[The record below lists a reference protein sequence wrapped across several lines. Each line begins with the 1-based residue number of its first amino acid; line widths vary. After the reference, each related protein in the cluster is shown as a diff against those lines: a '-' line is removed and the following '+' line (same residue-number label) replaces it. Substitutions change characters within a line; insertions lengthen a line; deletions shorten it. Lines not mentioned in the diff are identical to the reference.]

1 MNMSRK
7 LAPFVLLLL
16 ASLLVVFG
24 VSLNAIV
31 EKNRGRIQEDLERSF
46 GRAVAFGELKFSFWR
61 GPGIA
66 ARELRIAEDP
76 HFAATPFIQTKQLT
90 MRLRWLPLLA
100 GRFEIDKFIL
110 DEPEIQIIRNE
121 AGALNIAG
129 VAAPKKKPREPPG
142 ETREKKAPS
151 APSFSVTAV
160 SVSNGRI
167 DYIDRSSKEPI
178 EIRLRR
184 LDLDTRGLAPG
195 ETTGVKISGA
205 LFERQGRNLTVEG
218 KLGPW
223 TDERPWGQVP
233 LDLRLGCDSLLLT
246 QLTRAIPAL
255 RTSFIR
261 HLDATGPVA
270 IRVKLRGTFERLR
283 LTDLYLTGPLFG
295 ANETNTTVQ
304 GELDFS
310 HAASWAEG
318 ELKTK
323 ITVDPLP
330 LEHLKIIP
338 WFRQVLPAALLFE
351 GPVGVAG
358 DMRGRLDNLKIRATV
373 KAEGSEILYG
383 NWLKKAKGIPAV
395 LELDIERQKERL
407 VFHESSAS
415 IDRSKMKFSGVLDEP
430 PGQSLTFRLTSDGA
444 DLAGWDRL
452 LVPLSRYRT
461 AGKLRWDLALKKT
474 LGQDGVEITG
484 DLVLDNVQAK
494 EKRSGRGIEQAT
506 ARVVFRGKEAR
517 VERLLLRAGS
527 SELAVEGAVADLSQ
541 PTFRY
546 ALRSA
551 KLNLGDLTSAAAYK
565 SDEMKSLAGSGEL
578 EIKDGK
584 ILVRGT
590 LSSAEGTVQEVAYRN
605 LSGEAAWSP
614 GSVSFK
620 NFSFQALNGNFRA
633 NGAWET
639 DGQNS
644 FKLALEPGIE
654 SVDFQSLLAQKFPR
668 FKKRIDGRLNFKAR
682 LRAES
687 KTLEA
692 LPKSLAGQGETQLR
706 NGSLKD
712 FNLMQL
718 VFANVSG
725 LPGIARLRVPA
736 RFAAL
741 AQNKDTAFESLTAT
755 FMVKQGRIYSKD
767 LLLSTAD
774 YHIMADGSIGV
785 DETMKWDATL
795 VMSPQFT
802 QELVQEY
809 RNARYL
815 TDRRGRLVVPFR
827 VEGKLPRIQAKPDL
841 QKLAQQMQ
849 KGFATKGADRA
860 PEEGDRQP
868 RKTSRRER

>member
-7 LAPFVLLLL
+7 LAPFVLLIL
-16 ASLLVVFG
+16 ASLLVIFG
-24 VSLNAIV
+24 VSLNSIV

-46 GRAVAFGELKFSFWR
+46 GRAVAFGELKLSFWR
-61 GPGIA
+61 GPGISA
-66 ARELRIAEDP
+66 KELRIAEDP
-76 HFAATPFIQTKQLT
+76 HFAATPFIQTKALT

-100 GRFEIDKFIL
+100 GRFEIDKFLL

-129 VAAPKKKPREPPG
+129 VASPEKKPRESPG
-142 ETREKKAPS
+142 EAREKKTSS

-160 SVSNGRI
+160 SVSNGSV

-184 LDLDTRGLAPG
+184 FSLDARGIAPG
-195 ETTGVKISGA
+195 EATRVKISGA
-205 LFERQGRNLTVEG
+205 LFERQGRNLSVEG
-218 KLGPW
+218 DLGPW
-223 TDERPWGQVP
+223 TGERPWGQVP
-233 LDLRLGCDSLLLT
+233 LDLKLACDSLLLT
-246 QLTRAIPAL
+246 QLTRAVPAL
-255 RTSFIR
+255 RTTFIR

-270 IRVKLRGTFERLR
+270 IRTKLRGTIERPR
-283 LTDLYLTGPLFG
+283 LTDLYFTGPLFG

-310 HAASWAEG
+310 RTASWTEG
-318 ELKTK
+318 EIKTK
-323 ITVDPLP
+323 IVIDPLP
-330 LEHLKIIP
+330 LVPLRTVP
-338 WFRQVLPAALLFE
+338 FFRQALPAALMFE
-351 GPVGVAG
+351 GPVGVVG
-358 DMRGRLDNLKIRATV
+358 DMRGSLDNLKIRATV
-373 KAEGSEILYG
+373 KAERSEILYG

-407 VFHESSAS
+407 VLHESSAS
-415 IDRSKMKFSGVLDEP
+415 IDQSKMKFSGVLDEP
-430 PGQSLTFRLTSDGA
+430 SGQPLTLRLTSDGV
-444 DLAGWDRL
+444 DLAGWDKL

-461 AGKLRWDLALKKT
+461 AGKLRWDLLIRKNLAPA
-474 LGQDGVEITG
+474 DIEITG

-494 EKRSGRGIEQAT
+494 EKRSGRGIEQAN
-506 ARVVFRGKEAR
+506 ARLAFRGKEAR
-517 VERLLLRAGS
+517 MERFVLRAGS

-541 PTFRY
+541 PTLRY
-546 ALRSA
+546 TLRSA
-551 KLNLGDLTSAAAYK
+551 KLNLGDLTSVAAYK
-565 SDEMKSLAGSGEL
+565 ADEMKSLAGSGEL
-578 EIKDGK
+578 ELKDGK
-584 ILVRGT
+584 IFVRGN
-590 LSSAEGTVQEVAYRN
+590 LSSAEGTVQKVGYRN
-605 LSGEAAWSP
+605 LRGEAAWSP
-614 GSVSFK
+614 GAVTFK

-639 DGQNS
+639 AGENS
-644 FKLALEPGIE
+644 FRLALEPGFE
-654 SVDFQSLLAQKFPR
+654 SVDLKALLAQKFPR
-668 FKKRIDGRLNFKAR
+668 FKERIDGQLNFKAR
-682 LRAES
+682 LRGES

-725 LPGIARLRVPA
+725 LPGIAKLRVPA

-741 AQNKDTAFESLTAT
+741 AQNKDTAFESMTAT
-755 FMVKQGRIYSKD
+755 FTVKQGRIYSKD

-774 YHIMADGSIGV
+774 YNIMADGSIGL

-815 TDRRGRLVVPFR
+815 TDRRGRFVVPFR
-827 VEGKLPRIQAKPDL
+827 VEGKLPRVQARPDL

-860 PEEGDRQP
+860 PEESEKP
-868 RKTSRRER
+868 SKKTSRRER